1 MRHRLIAGAA
11 LLALAACGPAE
22 QKEAGRDMTP
32 DEVAAELAGVQ
43 IEPGLWE
50 SSAEVVEVEAPGM
63 PPELVEQMK
72 GPRTTSRNCISP
84 EQARRPDANF
94 LAAQQESDCSYRD
107 FSMRDGR
114 MSGTMTCTGGAGEGE
129 MEMRMEGE
137 YGPRSYD
144 MTMTMAGEGMG
155 EGAQM
160 TMRVRTQARRIGDC
174 PAEDGAN

>member
-1 MRHRLIAGAA
+1 MNMRNCLIAGAA
-11 LLALAACGPAE
+11 TLALAACGPAE
-22 QKEAGRDMTP
+22 QQEGRDMTP
-32 DEVAAELAGVQ
+32 DEVASELAGVQ

-50 SSAEVVEVEAPGM
+50 SSAEIIEVEAPGM
-63 PPELVEQMK
+63 PPE
-72 GPRTTSRNCISP
+72 
-84 EQARRPDANF
+84 
-94 LAAQQESDCSYRD
+94 SDCTYRD

-129 MEMRMEGE
+129 MQMQMEGE

-155 EGAQM
+155 DGQQM

-174 PAEDGAN
+174 DGEGD

>member
-1 MRHRLIAGAA
+1 MNMRNCLIAGAA
-11 LLALAACGPAE
+11 TLALAACGPAE
-22 QKEAGRDMTP
+22 QQEGRDMTP
-32 DEVAAELAGVQ
+32 DEVASELAGVQ

-50 SSAEVVEVEAPGM
+50 SSAEIIEVEAPGM
-63 PPELVEQMK
+63 PLEVVAQRK
-72 GPRTTSRNCISP
+72 GPRGSSRSCITA
-84 EQARRPDANF
+84 EQAQRPDANF
-94 LAAQQESDCSYRD
+94 LAAQQESDCTYRD

-129 MEMRMEGE
+129 MQMQMEGE

-155 EGAQM
+155 DGQQM

-174 PAEDGAN
+174 DGEGD